1 MLGEDDRIDP
11 ATVDDFKRSGLA
23 HLLAV
28 SGENVMLL
36 ALLAV
41 PLLALL
47 GRAAA
52 RPAVCRCSP

>member
-1 MLGEDDRIDP
+1 MLGEDDRIDA

-47 GRAAA
+47 GVPLRA
-52 RPAVCRCSP
+52 RLVWCSP